1 MLFMFCYTVL
11 IYTREQE
18 MPSEATVAKTSEFP
32 YVHGFSPTEQAR
44 LGRQARFLEAEVY
57 RDIDLH
63 RAQTVLEV
71 GCGVGAQTEI
81 LLRRYPELA
90 ITGIDFSAR
99 QLSAARSRLQDLP
112 LSAQRVELLRMDA
125 ANMGFAPARFDAA
138 FLCWI
143 LEHVPDPE
151 RVLSEVR
158 RVLKPGA
165 RVYATEV
172 MNGSF
177 FLSPY
182 SPHLQQY
189 WMAFNDHQLAVGG
202 DPFVGA
208 KLGHLLLRQGF
219 REVCTEIKT
228 WHLDGRDP
236 LRRQEVLSYWSDLL
250 LSAADQLLEA
260 ERVTPLLVQ
269 AMQYELQNLRNDPD
283 LVLFYCF
290 VQASALV

>member
-1 MLFMFCYTVL
+1 LSSLRGMAM
-11 IYTREQE
+11 RAEQAE
-18 MPSEATVAKTSEFP
+18 VQSIDFP
-32 YVHGFSPTEQAR
+32 YVHGFSPIEQAR

-57 RDIDLH
+57 RDIDLS
-63 RAQTVLEV
+63 RVESLLEV

-81 LLRRYPELA
+81 LLRRYPEVKV
-90 ITGIDFSAR
+90 TGIDFSSR
-99 QLSAARSRLQDLP
+99 QLSAARTRLLDHP
-112 LSAQRVELLRMDA
+112 LAQQRTELLQMDA
-125 ANMGFAPARFDAA
+125 ANLSFAPASFDGA

-172 MNGSF
+172 MNASF

-189 WMAFNDHQLAVGG
+189 WLAFNEQQLALGG
-202 DPFVGA
+202 DPFIGV
-208 KLGHLLLRQGF
+208 KLGQMLLRQGF
-219 REVCTEIKT
+219 REVHTEVKT
-228 WHLDGRDP
+228 WHLDARDP
-236 LRRQEVLSYWSDLL
+236 HRRHEVLAYWSQLL
-250 LSAADQLLEA
+250 LSAADQLLDSG
-260 ERVTPLLVQ
+260 RVSQELVAAMRGELL
-269 AMQYELQNLRNDPD
+269 ALEKDPQ

-290 VQASALV
+290 FQASAVV